1 MSFLS
6 WFDNRTLFSCQL
18 LLAIVFSVVFYGM
31 RRANPTLRGIG
42 SVALSFLFGA
52 PGILLLFLRGS
63 IPDFLSMTVANAL
76 VLIAFTLEYRAI
88 LSFLGVSRP
97 MYPIWILNA
106 VTLMAVFY
114 YSEVRHDIVARIIVS
129 SIAIAIIRGLVA
141 FELLRQARGRTH
153 MLLFGYAMTLFT
165 VMSFSRALISYLNG
179 SPSNYMQN
187 SPFQTLAMAGD
198 LIYVCVTGLFFCA
211 MISSEALA
219 RVRNQSEQDPLSGTL
234 NRRGIEHKLST
245 EIKRIERIDQ
255 RLSVA
260 LIDIDFFKAI
270 NDSEGH
276 AAGDNALRKV
286 VTAIAGQIRACDFV
300 GRYGG
305 DEFLLIFPHTCCV
318 DAVVVAER
326 IGNAVRSFSMVA
338 GGAALTL
345 SIGLSETVPGEDPAF
360 LLARADQALYQAK
373 HAGRNCTR
381 IVLHGSD
388 NATSSRP
395 YLVTRDLSA

>member
-6 WFDNRTLFSCQL
+6 WFDSRTLFSCQL
-18 LLAIVFSVVFYGM
+18 LLDVVFSIVFLGM
-31 RRANPTLRGIG
+31 RRANPNLRGLRSIT
-42 SVALSFLFGA
+42 LSFLFGA

-76 VLIAFTLEYRAI
+76 VLIAFTLQYRAV
-88 LSFLGVSRP
+88 LRFLDVSRSI
-97 MYPIWILNA
+97 YSVWALNA
-106 VTLMAVFY
+106 ATLLVVFY
-114 YSEVRHDIVARIIVS
+114 YSQVQHNIVPRIIAA
-129 SIAIAIIRGLVA
+129 SITIGVIRGLITL
-141 FELLRQARGRTH
+141 ELLRHATGRTH
-153 MLLFGYAMTLFT
+153 MLLFGYAMTIFT
-165 VMSFSRALISYLNG
+165 VMSFSRALICSLNG
-179 SPSNYMQN
+179 APSNYMQN

-198 LIYVCVTGLFFCA
+198 LIYLCVTGLFFYT
-211 MISSEALA
+211 MINGEVLA
-219 RVRNQSEQDPLSGTL
+219 RVQSQSEQDPLSGTL
-234 NRRGIEHKLST
+234 NRRGIEQKLST
-245 EIKRIERIDQ
+245 EIKRIERTGQ

-260 LIDIDFFKAI
+260 LIDIDYFKAI
-270 NDSEGH
+270 NDTEGH

-286 VTAIAGQIRACDFV
+286 VSAISGQVRASDFV

-305 DEFLLIFPHTCCV
+305 DEFLLILPHTCCA
-318 DAVVVAER
+318 DAATVAER
-326 IGNAVRSFSMVA
+326 IGNAARSFSAVD

-345 SIGLSETVPGEDPAF
+345 SIGLSEAIPDEEPAF

-381 IVLHGSD
+381 IVLHGSE